1 MSKKKRPSTAKRAK
15 HNAQTA
21 SRQQALRA
29 QHRRTLILAAVLL
42 GLLIGLVIV
51 AVVQSRETVP
61 GGNEAPRANSSL
73 VPSADHARGHEWNW
87 VLETNRGDISIV
99 LDGNEAPQAA
109 SVLLSL
115 NQGGFF
121 ASTDCHR
128 IRTEEPFFL
137 QCGSPDGTS
146 SGGPPYRFGPVEN
159 APSDHRYPAGS
170 VVMVRSGDDEYSMGS
185 QFFIVYE
192 DSVIETADGRGYTVV
207 GRVTEG
213 LDIVRHVAEGG
224 TITGASDGQPAQSVI
239 LKKVATA

>member
-15 HNAQTA
+15 QAANAVP
-21 SRQQALRA
+21 REQQVRA
-29 QHRRTLILAAVLL
+29 DKRRTLVFATVLL

-51 AVVQSRETVP
+51 AIVQSRDNDVTA
-61 GGNEAPRANSSL
+61 APTRANSSL

-87 VLETNRGDISIV
+87 VLETNRGDIEIV
-99 LDGNEAPQAA
+99 LDGNEAPQATA
-109 SVLLSL
+109 VLLSL
-115 NQGGFF
+115 NQAGFF

-128 IRTEEPFFL
+128 VRTEEPFFL
-137 QCGSPDGTS
+137 QCGSPDGTAT
-146 SGGPPYRFGPVEN
+146 GGPPYRFGPVEN
-159 APSDHRYPAGS
+159 APSDNRYPAGS
-170 VVMVRSGDDEYSMGS
+170 VVMVRSGDDDYSMGS

-192 DSVIETADGRGYTVV
+192 DSVLEAADGRGYTVV
-207 GRVTEG
+207 GRVVAG

>member
-1 MSKKKRPSTAKRAK
+1 MSKKKRPSTAKTRTQSGRDVSRAE
-15 HNAQTA
+15 
-21 SRQQALRA
+21 RIRA
-29 QHRRTLILAAVLL
+29 ENRRTLILAAVLL
-42 GLLIGLVIV
+42 GLLVGFVIV
-51 AVVQSRETVP
+51 AVVQSRDNGEN
-61 GGNEAPRANSSL
+61 GAAPRANSAL
-73 VPSADHARGHEWNW
+73 VPSADHARGHEWDW
-87 VLETNRGDISIV
+87 VLETNRGDITVV
-99 LDGNEAPQAA
+99 LDGNKAPQAA

-115 NQGGFF
+115 NQAGFF

-128 IRTEEPFFL
+128 VRTEEPFFL

-146 SGGPPYRFGPVEN
+146 AGGPPYRFGPVEN
-159 APSDHRYPAGS
+159 APSDNRYPAGS

-192 DSVIETADGRGYTVV
+192 DSTIESADGHGYTVV

-239 LKKVATA
+239 LTKVATA